1 MSYDPKSPEMRRR
14 RFRPIPVRMLV
25 PNVIT
30 LLAICAGLTAIR
42 LSTEGRMELAVAAI
56 VFAAV
61 LDGIDGRVAR
71 MIKGQSKFGAELDSL
86 ADFVNFGV
94 APGLI
99 LYFWQLHELNN
110 GGWIAA
116 MVFAISGGLRLAR
129 FNATMDDPNK
139 PAFAANFF
147 TGVPAPAGA
156 ITVLLPIYL
165 AFLGLPRPPATL
177 TALYTLLIAF
187 LMVSRLPVFSG
198 KTVRMRVPPEM
209 VLPVFVSVIFFI
221 ALLIGYPW
229 HILSALHGA
238 VPLEPA
244 ARDGSRI
251 ATMSARPPRRRCA
264 GWRALRRLRR
274 RRWLR
279 GPRTGAGQSARPA
292 ELSGRTNRWTSWV
305 RSRCRLYGLTEVRP
319 FEKWPT
325 QKSGENAVTESATAP
340 LPAALL
346 EALARY
352 DTPTICNAMEVVAPE
367 RRLIGYTTK
376 PLVCPFPDLPPMVG
390 YARTVTIRSVLKS
403 GSAGRRAGQA
413 PHRIL
418 RICRHRPRPAHHASS
433 RISTAP
439 TSAMARSGARS
450 KATCT
455 RRSAASASSPT
466 DRSATSRN
474 GRRVSRRWPARSARR
489 MPGFTPKASAARFA
503 SPE

>member
-1 MSYDPKSPEMRRR
+1 MAGQPGICYIEWIMQMPADPRYPELRRR

-61 LDGIDGRVAR
+61 LDGLDGRVAR

-99 LYFWQLHELNN
+99 LYFWQLHELGN

-139 PAFAANFF
+139 PPFAANYF

-165 AFLGLPRPPATL
+165 AFLGIARPPAVL
-177 TALYTLLIAF
+177 TALYTLVIAF

-221 ALLIGYPW
+221 ALLVGYPW
-229 HILSALHGA
+229 YILSACTVLYLFSLPAGWKSYRDHERRAAAQAAMPPA
-238 VPLEPA
+238 VAPASPA
-244 ARDGSRI
+244 A
-251 ATMSARPPRRRCA
+251 P
-264 GWRALRRLRR
+264 
-274 RRWLR
+274 
-279 GPRTGAGQSARPA
+279 
-292 ELSGRTNRWTSWV
+292 
-305 RSRCRLYGLTEVRP
+305 
-319 FEKWPT
+319 
-325 QKSGENAVTESATAP
+325 
-340 LPAALL
+340 
-346 EALARY
+346 
-352 DTPTICNAMEVVAPE
+352 
-367 RRLIGYTTK
+367 
-376 PLVCPFPDLPPMVG
+376 
-390 YARTVTIRSVLKS
+390 
-403 GSAGRRAGQA
+403 
-413 PHRIL
+413 
-418 RICRHRPRPAHHASS
+418 
-433 RISTAP
+433 
-439 TSAMARSGARS
+439 
-450 KATCT
+450 
-455 RRSAASASSPT
+455 
-466 DRSATSRN
+466 
-474 GRRVSRRWPARSARR
+474 
-489 MPGFTPKASAARFA
+489 FA
-503 SPE
+503 SPASGPEQDDDRPVRLN